1 MKRLSILL
9 FVLLALSIF
18 SIENEILAADEK
30 ISPER
35 QTELLYLLRHDCGSC
50 HGMMLKGG
58 LGPPLLPKA
67 LSTKPK
73 PLLLHTI
80 LEGRPGTAMPP
91 WRDFLTSTEVEWLV
105 EQLINGIDDVYEEI
119 PTR

>member
-1 MKRLSILL
+1 MKPLSLL
-9 FVLLALSIF
+9 PFFLLVLSIF
-18 SIENEILAADEK
+18 PFQNVILAAEE

-50 HGMMLKGG
+50 HGMTLKGG
-58 LGPPLLPKA
+58 LGPSLLPKV

-73 PLLLHTI
+73 PLLRHTI

-91 WRDFLTSTEVEWLV
+91 WREFLIPIEVEWLV